1 MPVADSDEELIERC
15 KKRMEVNDVC
25 AINMVGDEYR
35 NGFRGL
41 RQSYNKGL
49 ELRFQAAKLRSIDAH
64 ILSLL
69 HISMVMVLQ
78 KMRKGQYITGR
89 LQRLED
95 MKHQGII
102 LALQRVHRGK
112 TNKQ

>member
-41 RQSYNKGL
+41 RQSYNKAL
-49 ELRFQAAKLRSIDAH
+49 ELWFQAAKLRSIDAH
-64 ILSLL
+64 HSIAVAYFK
-69 HISMVMVLQ
+69 IP
-78 KMRKGQYITGR
+78 
-89 LQRLED
+89 
-95 MKHQGII
+95 
-102 LALQRVHRGK
+102 
-112 TNKQ
+112 

>member
-41 RQSYNKGL
+41 RQSYN
-49 ELRFQAAKLRSIDAH
+49 
-64 ILSLL
+64 
-69 HISMVMVLQ
+69 
-78 KMRKGQYITGR
+78 R
-89 LQRLED
+89 L
-95 MKHQGII
+95 
-102 LALQRVHRGK
+102 
-112 TNKQ
+112 

>member
-1 MPVADSDEELIERC
+1 MLI
-15 KKRMEVNDVC
+15 
-25 AINMVGDEYR
+25 
-35 NGFRGL
+35 
-41 RQSYNKGL
+41 
-49 ELRFQAAKLRSIDAH
+49 